1 MLFHMKTRVGLKY
14 FADNYGCSHT
24 DMDNPKP
31 VIAGP
36 KNAPP
41 DSGRLLTAT
50 IDLGWLQT
58 PRADGFGWM
67 WMFLGARR
75 WFSVTCSYSS
85 YGEIGYFKF
94 KRIRQLWGVFV
105 VSSNNDAKV
114 PLKQMVKFFG

>member
-14 FADNYGCSHT
+14 FVDNYGCSHT

-36 KNAPP
+36 KNASP

-67 WMFLGARR
+67 WMFWVLADGFQWLA
-75 WFSVTCSYSS
+75 VTVATVKLVTLNLKELDN
-85 YGEIGYFKF
+85 YGEF
-94 KRIRQLWGVFV
+94 L
-105 VSSNNDAKV
+105 
-114 PLKQMVKFFG
+114 